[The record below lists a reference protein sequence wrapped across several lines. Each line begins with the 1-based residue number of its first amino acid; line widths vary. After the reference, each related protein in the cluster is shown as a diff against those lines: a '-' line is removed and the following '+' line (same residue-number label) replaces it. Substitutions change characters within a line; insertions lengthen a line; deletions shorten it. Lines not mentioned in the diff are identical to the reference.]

1 MPEPFANLAIE
12 RDGGIATLF
21 LDRPEKLNALHRA
34 LWHSIPEA
42 VAALDADAD
51 VRVIVLA
58 GKGKAFC
65 AGIDLMDHA
74 QGLGGGGSLT
84 GGAGSAVA
92 RRRQLYDDI
101 RAYQDTCS
109 CFANTNKP
117 VIAAVH
123 GACIGAGMDLITAC
137 DIRLASAEATFSV
150 RETRIAMVA
159 DVGSLQR
166 LPRVIGD
173 GAAREWIFTGGD
185 YSAQRAREVQLLN
198 DVLPDPAA
206 LMVRAHELAAPSRR
220 IHRSPCRVRS
230 TCWDTHRAAKWTPT
244 SITSPCGTRR
254 SCTRRTSARR
264 CRLSCN
270 GDRRSSA
277 GNRPRE
283 GVRQFRQP
291 CRAKSS
297 VSYQPRDTFTC
308 RSSLRY
314 HSSQPCTVRAFAVFA
329 AYPVEVHG

>member
-12 RDGGIATLF
+12 RDGDVATLF

-42 VAALDADAD
+42 VAALDADPE

-92 RRRQLYDDI
+92 KRRQLYDDI

-137 DIRLASAEATFSV
+137 DIRLASVEATFSV

-185 YSAQRAREVQLLN
+185 YSAQRARDVQLLN
-198 DVLPDPAA
+198 DVLPDQTA
-206 LMVRAHELAAPSRR
+206 LMARARELAATIAANSPLAVQGSKHVLGYASRR
-220 IHRSPCRVRS
+220 EVDANLDYVAV
-230 TCWDTHRAAKWTPT
+230 WNAAFLH
-244 SITSPCGTRR
+244 SEDLGEAMQAFMQRR
-254 SCTRRTSARR
+254 
-264 CRLSCN
+264 
-270 GDRRSSA
+270 
-277 GNRPRE
+277 PP
-283 GVRQFRQP
+283 VFRGQ
-291 CRAKSS
+291 
-297 VSYQPRDTFTC
+297 
-308 RSSLRY
+308 
-314 HSSQPCTVRAFAVFA
+314 
-329 AYPVEVHG
+329 

>member
-1 MPEPFANLAIE
+1 MPEPYANLAIE
-12 RDGGIATLF
+12 RDGGVATLF

-42 VAALDADAD
+42 VAALDADPD

-74 QGLGGGGSLT
+74 QGLGNGGSLS
-84 GGAGSAVA
+84 GGEGSAVA
-92 RRRQLYDDI
+92 KRRQLYDDI

-109 CFANTNKP
+109 SFANTNKP

-206 LMVRAHELAAPSRR
+206 MMTRARELATAIAANSPLAVQGSKHVLGFASRR
-220 IHRSPCRVRS
+220 EVDANLDYVAV
-230 TCWDTHRAAKWTPT
+230 WNAAFLH
-244 SITSPCGTRR
+244 SEDLGEAMQAFMQRR
-254 SCTRRTSARR
+254 
-264 CRLSCN
+264 
-270 GDRRSSA
+270 
-277 GNRPRE
+277 PP
-283 GVRQFRQP
+283 VFRGQ
-291 CRAKSS
+291 
-297 VSYQPRDTFTC
+297 
-308 RSSLRY
+308 
-314 HSSQPCTVRAFAVFA
+314 
-329 AYPVEVHG
+329 

>member
-12 RDGGIATLF
+12 RDGGVATLF

-34 LWHSIPEA
+34 LWHSIPAA
-42 VAALDADAD
+42 VAALDADPE

-74 QGLGGGGSLT
+74 QGLGGGSLT
-84 GGAGSAVA
+84 GGEGSAVA
-92 RRRQLYDDI
+92 KRRQLYDDI

-109 CFANTNKP
+109 SFANTNKP

-137 DIRLASAEATFSV
+137 DIRLASADATFSV

-173 GAAREWIFTGGD
+173 GAAREWIFTGDD

-198 DVLPDPAA
+198 EVLPDPAA
-206 LMVRAHELAAPSRR
+206 LMARARELAATIAANSPLAVQGSKHVLGFASRR
-220 IHRSPCRVRS
+220 EVDANLDYVAV
-230 TCWDTHRAAKWTPT
+230 WNAAFLH
-244 SITSPCGTRR
+244 SEDLGEAMQAFMQRR
-254 SCTRRTSARR
+254 
-264 CRLSCN
+264 
-270 GDRRSSA
+270 
-277 GNRPRE
+277 PP
-283 GVRQFRQP
+283 VFRGQ
-291 CRAKSS
+291 
-297 VSYQPRDTFTC
+297 
-308 RSSLRY
+308 
-314 HSSQPCTVRAFAVFA
+314 
-329 AYPVEVHG
+329 

>member
-1 MPEPFANLAIE
+1 
-12 RDGGIATLF
+12 
-21 LDRPEKLNALHRA
+21 
-34 LWHSIPEA
+34 
-42 VAALDADAD
+42 VAALDADPD
-51 VRVIVLA
+51 VRVIILA

-84 GGAGSAVA
+84 GGEGSAVA
-92 RRRQLYDDI
+92 RRRQLYEDI

-109 CFANTNKP
+109 SFANTNKP

-173 GAAREWIFTGGD
+173 GTAREWIFTGGD

-198 DVLPDPAA
+198 DVLPDPVA
-206 LMVRAHELAAPSRR
+206 LMVRARELATAIAANSPLAVQGSKHVLGFASRR
-220 IHRSPCRVRS
+220 EVDASLDYVAV
-230 TCWDTHRAAKWTPT
+230 WNAAFLH
-244 SITSPCGTRR
+244 SEDLGEAMQAFMQRR
-254 SCTRRTSARR
+254 
-264 CRLSCN
+264 
-270 GDRRSSA
+270 
-277 GNRPRE
+277 PP
-283 GVRQFRQP
+283 VFRGQ
-291 CRAKSS
+291 
-297 VSYQPRDTFTC
+297 
-308 RSSLRY
+308 
-314 HSSQPCTVRAFAVFA
+314 
-329 AYPVEVHG
+329 